1 MITAQVMKNVTTHK
15 KAAKFKKTS
24 FKRTCQLVKKK
35 KNLHTGESTLK
46 KKTSFQLTNSS
57 LEDKNLAVL
66 LPHVRALC

>member
-1 MITAQVMKNVTTHK
+1 MSA
-15 KAAKFKKTS
+15 S
-24 FKRTCQLVKKK
+24 EKKK
-35 KNLHTGESTLK
+35 KYLHTGESTLK